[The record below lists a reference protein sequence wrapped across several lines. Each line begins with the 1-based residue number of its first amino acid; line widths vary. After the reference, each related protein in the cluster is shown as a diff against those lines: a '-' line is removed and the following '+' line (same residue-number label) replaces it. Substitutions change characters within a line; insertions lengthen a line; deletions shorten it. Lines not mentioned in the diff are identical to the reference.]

1 MSDKAM
7 SLADARNEA
16 QKATAARKRLT
27 ALFDPDSFVEVG
39 ALVKNGC
46 DGTGV
51 ITGYG
56 LVEGSPVYAFSQ
68 DSTVRNGA
76 VGAAHGSKI
85 KKIYDLAVKTGAP
98 VVGIYDSNGAAVDE
112 GLDALAAYG
121 EMLLWTNNLSG
132 VVPQVSVVAG
142 ACAGSAALIAASADF
157 VVMSEGAELFLTPA
171 DADSATDAAN
181 AAKSGVAHIVEKDA
195 DAAVAAARRLVSL
208 LPSNNLSAAPY
219 CDFTEAPGAGA
230 ALDALA
236 AGVADQADILGIAE
250 QIADA
255 DSLIELQKAFSGT
268 GAKVALGTVAGTT
281 VGFVAASDSGAVCSG
296 GCSKIARFVAICD
309 SFQIPVVT
317 LVNCEKFAAADGHVF
332 QGGVREAAKL
342 AHVYAEATTPKVAVI
357 VGKAYGSACV
367 ALAGRGANADYAIAW
382 PNAVIS
388 ALAPETAVAFL
399 EGDKITLEKSRAEV
413 EAEYLANEASALAA
427 AARGHIDDVVDPA
440 DTRAAV
446 ISALD
451 MLAGK
456 RVSTLPKKHGNI
468 SM

>member
-1 MSDKAM
+1 M
-7 SLADARNEA
+7 
-16 QKATAARKRLT
+16 
-27 ALFDPDSFVEVG
+27 
-39 ALVKNGC
+39 
-46 DGTGV
+46 
-51 ITGYG
+51 
-56 LVEGSPVYAFSQ
+56 
-68 DSTVRNGA
+68 RNGA

-268 GAKVALGTVAGTT
+268 GAKVALGTVAGTPSASSPRQLAARLL
-281 VGFVAASDSGAVCSG
+281 GRMQIAASSRSATPS
-296 GCSKIARFVAICD
+296 RFP
-309 SFQIPVVT
+309 S
-317 LVNCEKFAAADGHVF
+317 
-332 QGGVREAAKL
+332 
-342 AHVYAEATTPKVAVI
+342 
-357 VGKAYGSACV
+357 
-367 ALAGRGANADYAIAW
+367 
-382 PNAVIS
+382 
-388 ALAPETAVAFL
+388 
-399 EGDKITLEKSRAEV
+399 
-413 EAEYLANEASALAA
+413 
-427 AARGHIDDVVDPA
+427 
-440 DTRAAV
+440 
-446 ISALD
+446 
-451 MLAGK
+451 
-456 RVSTLPKKHGNI
+456 
-468 SM
+468 

>member
-16 QKATAARKRLT
+16 QKATAARERLT

-98 VVGIYDSNGAAVDE
+98 GRRHLRFQRRRRGRGPRRARRLWGDAPLDQQPLGRRAADLRRGGRLRGQRGADRRLRRLRRHE
-112 GLDALAAYG
+112 RGRRALSDPRRRG
-121 EMLLWTNNLSG
+121 FRDRRG
-132 VVPQVSVVAG
+132 QRGQV
-142 ACAGSAALIAASADF
+142 
-157 VVMSEGAELFLTPA
+157 
-171 DADSATDAAN
+171 
-181 AAKSGVAHIVEKDA
+181 GVAHIVEKDA

-236 AGVADQADILGIAE
+236 ASVADQADILGIAE

>member
-157 VVMSEGAELFLTPA
+157 VVML
-171 DADSATDAAN
+171 
-181 AAKSGVAHIVEKDA
+181 
-195 DAAVAAARRLVSL
+195 
-208 LPSNNLSAAPY
+208 
-219 CDFTEAPGAGA
+219 
-230 ALDALA
+230 
-236 AGVADQADILGIAE
+236 
-250 QIADA
+250 
-255 DSLIELQKAFSGT
+255 SLI
-268 GAKVALGTVAGTT
+268 
-281 VGFVAASDSGAVCSG
+281 
-296 GCSKIARFVAICD
+296 
-309 SFQIPVVT
+309 
-317 LVNCEKFAAADGHVF
+317 
-332 QGGVREAAKL
+332 
-342 AHVYAEATTPKVAVI
+342 
-357 VGKAYGSACV
+357 
-367 ALAGRGANADYAIAW
+367 
-382 PNAVIS
+382 
-388 ALAPETAVAFL
+388 
-399 EGDKITLEKSRAEV
+399 
-413 EAEYLANEASALAA
+413 
-427 AARGHIDDVVDPA
+427 HI
-440 DTRAAV
+440 
-446 ISALD
+446 
-451 MLAGK
+451 
-456 RVSTLPKKHGNI
+456 
-468 SM
+468 